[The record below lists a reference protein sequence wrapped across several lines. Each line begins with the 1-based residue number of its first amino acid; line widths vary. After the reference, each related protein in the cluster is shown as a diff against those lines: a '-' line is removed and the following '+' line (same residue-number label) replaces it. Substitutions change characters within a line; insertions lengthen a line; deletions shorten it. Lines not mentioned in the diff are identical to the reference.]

1 MLSVLTAAN
10 IDFFGELWDLIFSVL
25 GFGIVA
31 VVFCLGGLLTG
42 SVKSAV
48 MDLTEGFHFDLNAT
62 AVTVVLKG
70 LIAAAAFLLS
80 ASAMPPFADVVDAML
95 PIGDF
100 NEITADFAA
109 QEGRF
114 LVNIVFDV
122 ILEQIAITFANFIPF
137 ILVNLLVSFLSVFLC
152 DRQDTDVLQSVILYA
167 VDLIT
172 LYAVN
177 AFVLK
182 SGTFFGVVMLNFL
195 RSIRLSLGIVRFLAM
210 LVLFTAMFFFTMR
223 DILTSDIL
231 LAILGVNI
239 TAALMHVAVTDGS
252 RFYILAL
259 TVLCGLIIKVVRRIF
274 GDNDSF
280 LFDAVFALNSLIA
293 TGLISALAFTL
304 FR

>member
-1 MLSVLTAAN
+1 MLSVLTTAN

-152 DRQDTDVLQSVILYA
+152 DRQGTDVLQSVILYA

-252 RFYILAL
+252 RLYILAL

-293 TGLISALAFTL
+293 TGLISALAFSL